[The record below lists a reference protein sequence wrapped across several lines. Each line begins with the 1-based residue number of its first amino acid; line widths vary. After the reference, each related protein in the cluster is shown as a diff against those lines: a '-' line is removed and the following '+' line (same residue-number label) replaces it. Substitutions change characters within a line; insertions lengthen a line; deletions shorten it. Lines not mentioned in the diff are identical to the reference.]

1 MGAALAE
8 QVALGDVVRDA
19 VPGGRVDVAGVVV
32 AGDDA
37 QDLAAQVVGVGRG
50 LLRVVVGPPGPLVVG
65 GVAVVV
71 GGRGV
76 VARREVQHATVAELH
91 RAGGVAADVALRAD
105 LEDDLLRRLVD
116 ERLAV
121 RVGLHG
127 EAGQPV
133 GVVRGGQ
140 RRVVDVDPAVVG
152 EVGVD
157 GDAEATVLE
166 AAPHPEAG
174 VVHDDLD
181 AAVGGVVHRDVAG
194 AGDEEDPPVRGDRQ
208 LHDLAEAGALAE
220 DDLLELRQVRR
231 VVRGGRGRRAGGG
244 GPARPVALPGP
255 VARGGGCLRLGVTG
269 RDPVRQGVRHG
280 SRHGAVSPR
289 ASARPVTR
297 ASNETR
303 S

>member
-1 MGAALAE
+1 MLS
-8 QVALGDVVRDA
+8 
-19 VPGGRVDVAGVVV
+19 P
-32 AGDDA
+32 
-37 QDLAAQVVGVGRG
+37 
-50 LLRVVVGPPGPLVVG
+50 
-65 GVAVVV
+65 
-71 GGRGV
+71 
-76 VARREVQHATVAELH
+76 VARCSTPPSPNCTEPAEWQQT
-91 RAGGVAADVALRAD
+91 LRCVPTSRMTFSD
-105 LEDDLLRRLVD
+105 CLVD

-121 RVGLHG
+121 RVGLDG

-140 RRVVDVDPAVVG
+140 RCVVDVDPAVVG

-157 GDAEATVLE
+157 GDAEATVLQ

-231 VVRGGRGRRAGGG
+231 VVGGSAPSCRRWRPCPPGRSS
-244 GPARPVALPGP
+244 RPGRSWRRRLV
-255 VARGGGCLRLGVTG
+255 LRLVLRVTG
-269 RDPVRQGVRHG
+269 RGPVRHG
-280 SRHGAVSPR
+280 IRARRLPPGRSAQGEPQGGHQGEQRDEELTRPHRHDVPSTTEFEVASPAGR
-289 ASARPVTR
+289 RCDWHHARRDFCV
-297 ASNETR
+297 R
-303 S
+303 SSKR